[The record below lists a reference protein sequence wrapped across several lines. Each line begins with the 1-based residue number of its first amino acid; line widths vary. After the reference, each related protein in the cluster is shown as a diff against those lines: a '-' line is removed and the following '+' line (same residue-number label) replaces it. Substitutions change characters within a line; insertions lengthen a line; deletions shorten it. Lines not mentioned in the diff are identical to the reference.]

1 MKDLSTLF
9 LIFGG
14 MFLIVPTLALLYGLD
29 MKVNNLNCKEEVN
42 GVKKNKLAII
52 ILYSIGIILM
62 LTSAILFII

>member
-14 MFLIVPTLALLYGLD
+14 IFLIVPSLALLYGLD
-29 MKVNNLNCKEEVN
+29 MKIDNPNCPEEIN

-62 LTSAILFII
+62 LISAILFII